1 MFYCPYC
8 GIKVKD
14 NEHYCLN
21 CGEQLPD
28 DIDKRFKPRKKFN
41 QRWFMPLSLFI
52 FLILLLPPFYFLLQH
67 QNTQAKFYFE
77 QGEASILA
85 QDYSTA
91 LDHFEKALSYKN
103 NFYDADIS
111 LTFANY
117 AIEIDS
123 LLTEALQH
131 LEELNFAEALSSV
144 NEAEDKLKNFHG
156 PAVSDLINHI
166 LSIRND
172 IHISQINYY
181 LDHDPSIDI
190 LKNLLW
196 EAESI
201 QNEEAERLTELI
213 RNQIIDYTFSKASE
227 KLNNKQ
233 FNDAQLLVED
243 GLKYAANSEKLLSL
257 QTAIGKEKTAFEI
270 TEQQRIEQAIDMAEE
285 ERELNEQDAVQLEQ
299 IELDQNEQGRIVV
312 QGEVKSVATIP
323 IHSISISYTISDPY
337 TEIVENT
344 VFIYPEKLYPDETG
358 KFEFTHYDI
367 EEDLEKIDVKVN
379 TIKWYTD

>member
-41 QRWFMPLSLFI
+41 RRWFMPLSLFI